1 MEIPN
6 YVPNPES
13 KSSEQENYNQQLN
26 LTLQQNLGQLGFAV
40 TTITNADL
48 TATPILNP
56 NTGALTTVADLALV
70 GSVWFIT
77 DAAPPNWV
85 GKQAENPTV
94 LVQFTTAPYP

>member
-6 YVPNPES
+6 YVKNNES
-13 KSSEQENYNQQLN
+13 ASPEQENYNQQLN
-26 LTLQQNLGQLGFAV
+26 ITLQENLGQLGFAV
-40 TTITNADL
+40 SKITNADL

-70 GSVWFIT
+70 GSVWFVL
-77 DAAPPNWV
+77 DAMPPNWV